1 MKTNLQFRIDSKE
14 ITEQLNEVITA
25 EAKAE
30 ARKISKK
37 AFDEALEKKVEQIIV
52 KLDNDLE
59 VDNWY
64 HKKNEFRTHLHEIIA
79 EELKKQFAADT
90 SGFKNTIES
99 LVNQKLREFMNS
111 YNSVLAE
118 MNRVIK
124 KEVETQVAATVSTE
138 LTKVLLEVLV
148 KKEN

>member
-14 ITEQLNEVITA
+14 ITEQLNQVITA

-52 KLDNDLE
+52 KLDKDLE
-59 VDNWY
+59 ASNWY
-64 HKKNEFRTHLHEIIA
+64 YKNEFRTHLHEIIA
-79 EELKKQFAADT
+79 VELKKQFAADT
-90 SGFKNTIES
+90 SGFKNAIES
-99 LVNQKLREFMNS
+99 LVNQELREFMNS
-111 YNSVLAE
+111 YNSVLTE
-118 MNRVIK
+118 INRVIK
-124 KEVETQVAATVSTE
+124 KEVETQVAAAVSTE
-138 LTKVLLEVLV
+138 ITKVLLEALV